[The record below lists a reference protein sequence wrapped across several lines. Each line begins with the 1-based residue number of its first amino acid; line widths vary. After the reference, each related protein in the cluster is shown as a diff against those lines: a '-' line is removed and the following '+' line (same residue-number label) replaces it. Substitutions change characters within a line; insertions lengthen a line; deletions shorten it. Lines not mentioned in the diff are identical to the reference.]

1 MREMMWRPECLG
13 SCVSASA
20 ACGVPCA
27 WRWAGGWLLLGCSSA
42 PPSVLCAGGYGLTG
56 SSG

>member
-1 MREMMWRPECLG
+1 MMWRPECLG

-20 ACGVPCA
+20 CGVPCA
-27 WRWAGGWLLLGCSSA
+27 WQWAGGWLLLGCSSA